1 MKSTINFSYLIF
13 LSVVAALGGFLFG
26 YDTAVI
32 SGTIAQVTQ
41 LFQLDALQ
49 QGWYVG
55 CALVGSIVGVL
66 FAGILSDKLGR
77 KLTMVISAV
86 LFSTS
91 ALGCALSADFA
102 QLVVYRIIGGVG
114 IGVVSIVSPLYI
126 SELAV
131 AQYRGRLV
139 SLYQLAVT
147 VGFLGAYLVNY
158 QLLAWAE
165 SGTQL
170 SVDWLNK
177 IFITEVWR
185 GMLGMETLPAILFFI
200 IIFFIP
206 ESPRWLIVRGKELK
220 AVNILEKIYNSIT
233 EAKSQLNET
242 KSVLTSETKSEWSLL
257 MKPGIF
263 KAVIIGVCI
272 AILGQFMG
280 VNAVLYYGPSI
291 FENAGL
297 SGGDSLFYQV
307 LVELGKIKVYCLH
320 SNIIVEKFYLYR
332 VKLTNTPIMRRIY
345 YLLFLILLGYSFD
358 VKASDTVFIHETQ
371 IPVLIERQDNVL
383 FYFRLDAKES
393 KKLDEIILDF
403 SKSTNLT
410 DIQAI
415 KLYYGGT
422 EALQDK
428 DKNRFAPVEY
438 ISSHR
443 PGATLAANP
452 SYSIKCAEVGPSEKV
467 VLRGNYNLFPGVNFF
482 WISLQMKTDASLHTK
497 IVSDLHAVK
506 VDGKELYCKFIS
518 PKDITHRMAVGVRHA
533 GNDGSASF
541 RIPGLV
547 TTNKGTLLGVYD
559 VRYNSS
565 VDLQEYVDVG
575 LSRSTD
581 GGKSWEKMRLPLSFG
596 EYGGLPKAQNGVG
609 DPSILVDTQTNTV
622 WVVAAWTHGMGNQR
636 AWWSSHSGMDINHT
650 AQLVL
655 AKSTDDG
662 KTWSKPINITEQVKD
677 PSWYFLLQ
685 GPGRGIT
692 MSDGTLVFPTQF
704 IDSTRVPNAGIM
716 YSKDRGKTWK
726 MHNMARTNTTE
737 AQVAEIEPGVLMLN
751 MRDNR
756 GGSRAIAITKDLGK
770 TWTEHPSSR
779 KALQEPVCMASLIH
793 VDAKDNVLNKDLL
806 LFSNPDTTKGRNHI
820 TIKTSLDK
828 GLTWLPEHQIML
840 DEAEGW
846 GYSCLTMID
855 KETIGIL
862 YESSVAH
869 MTFQAVKL
877 TDLLGM
883 K

>member
-1 MKSTINFSYLIF
+1 
-13 LSVVAALGGFLFG
+13 
-26 YDTAVI
+26 
-32 SGTIAQVTQ
+32 
-41 LFQLDALQ
+41 
-49 QGWYVG
+49 
-55 CALVGSIVGVL
+55 
-66 FAGILSDKLGR
+66 
-77 KLTMVISAV
+77 
-86 LFSTS
+86 
-91 ALGCALSADFA
+91 
-102 QLVVYRIIGGVG
+102 
-114 IGVVSIVSPLYI
+114 
-126 SELAV
+126 
-131 AQYRGRLV
+131 
-139 SLYQLAVT
+139 
-147 VGFLGAYLVNY
+147 
-158 QLLAWAE
+158 
-165 SGTQL
+165 
-170 SVDWLNK
+170 
-177 IFITEVWR
+177 
-185 GMLGMETLPAILFFI
+185 
-200 IIFFIP
+200 
-206 ESPRWLIVRGKELK
+206 
-220 AVNILEKIYNSIT
+220 
-233 EAKSQLNET
+233 
-242 KSVLTSETKSEWSLL
+242 
-257 MKPGIF
+257 
-263 KAVIIGVCI
+263 
-272 AILGQFMG
+272 
-280 VNAVLYYGPSI
+280 
-291 FENAGL
+291 
-297 SGGDSLFYQV
+297 
-307 LVELGKIKVYCLH
+307 
-320 SNIIVEKFYLYR
+320 
-332 VKLTNTPIMRRIY
+332 MRRIF

-383 FYFRLDAKES
+383 FYIRLDAKES
-393 KKLDEIILDF
+393 KMLDEVVLDF
-403 SKSTNLT
+403 SKSTNLA
-410 DIQAI
+410 DVQVI

-422 EALQDK
+422 EALQDQN
-428 DKNRFAPVEY
+428 KNRFAPVEY

-467 VLRGNYNLFPGVNFF
+467 VLRGNYKLFPGVNFF

-497 IVSDLHAVK
+497 VVSDLRAVR
-506 VDGKELYCKFIS
+506 VDGKELYCKSIS
-518 PKDITHRMAVGVRHA
+518 SKNITHRMAVGVRHV

-636 AWWSSHSGMDINHT
+636 AWWSSHPGMDINHT

-704 IDSTRVPNAGIM
+704 IDSTRIPNAGIM

-726 MHNMARTNTTE
+726 MHHLARTNTTE

-756 GGSRAIAITKDLGK
+756 GGSRAVALTKDLGK

-793 VDAKDNVLNKDLL
+793 IDAKDNVLNKDLL

-820 TIKTSLDK
+820 TIKASLDK

-869 MTFQAVKL
+869 MTFQSIKLKDIVK
-877 TDLLGM
+877 
-883 K
+883 

>member
-1 MKSTINFSYLIF
+1 
-13 LSVVAALGGFLFG
+13 
-26 YDTAVI
+26 
-32 SGTIAQVTQ
+32 
-41 LFQLDALQ
+41 
-49 QGWYVG
+49 
-55 CALVGSIVGVL
+55 
-66 FAGILSDKLGR
+66 
-77 KLTMVISAV
+77 
-86 LFSTS
+86 
-91 ALGCALSADFA
+91 
-102 QLVVYRIIGGVG
+102 
-114 IGVVSIVSPLYI
+114 
-126 SELAV
+126 
-131 AQYRGRLV
+131 
-139 SLYQLAVT
+139 
-147 VGFLGAYLVNY
+147 
-158 QLLAWAE
+158 
-165 SGTQL
+165 
-170 SVDWLNK
+170 
-177 IFITEVWR
+177 
-185 GMLGMETLPAILFFI
+185 
-200 IIFFIP
+200 
-206 ESPRWLIVRGKELK
+206 
-220 AVNILEKIYNSIT
+220 
-233 EAKSQLNET
+233 
-242 KSVLTSETKSEWSLL
+242 
-257 MKPGIF
+257 
-263 KAVIIGVCI
+263 
-272 AILGQFMG
+272 
-280 VNAVLYYGPSI
+280 
-291 FENAGL
+291 
-297 SGGDSLFYQV
+297 
-307 LVELGKIKVYCLH
+307 
-320 SNIIVEKFYLYR
+320 
-332 VKLTNTPIMRRIY
+332 MRRIF
-345 YLLFLILLGYSFD
+345 YLLFLVLLGYSFD

-383 FYFRLDAKES
+383 FYIRLDAKES
-393 KKLDEIILDF
+393 KMLDEVVLDF
-403 SKSTNLT
+403 SKSTNLA
-410 DIQAI
+410 DVQAI

-422 EALQDK
+422 EALQDQN
-428 DKNRFAPVEY
+428 KNRFAPVEY

-497 IVSDLHAVK
+497 IVSDLRAVK

-622 WVVAAWTHGMGNQR
+622 WVVAAWAHGMGNQR

>member
-1 MKSTINFSYLIF
+1 
-13 LSVVAALGGFLFG
+13 
-26 YDTAVI
+26 
-32 SGTIAQVTQ
+32 
-41 LFQLDALQ
+41 
-49 QGWYVG
+49 
-55 CALVGSIVGVL
+55 
-66 FAGILSDKLGR
+66 
-77 KLTMVISAV
+77 
-86 LFSTS
+86 
-91 ALGCALSADFA
+91 
-102 QLVVYRIIGGVG
+102 
-114 IGVVSIVSPLYI
+114 
-126 SELAV
+126 
-131 AQYRGRLV
+131 
-139 SLYQLAVT
+139 
-147 VGFLGAYLVNY
+147 
-158 QLLAWAE
+158 
-165 SGTQL
+165 
-170 SVDWLNK
+170 
-177 IFITEVWR
+177 
-185 GMLGMETLPAILFFI
+185 
-200 IIFFIP
+200 
-206 ESPRWLIVRGKELK
+206 
-220 AVNILEKIYNSIT
+220 
-233 EAKSQLNET
+233 
-242 KSVLTSETKSEWSLL
+242 
-257 MKPGIF
+257 
-263 KAVIIGVCI
+263 
-272 AILGQFMG
+272 
-280 VNAVLYYGPSI
+280 
-291 FENAGL
+291 
-297 SGGDSLFYQV
+297 
-307 LVELGKIKVYCLH
+307 
-320 SNIIVEKFYLYR
+320 
-332 VKLTNTPIMRRIY
+332 MRRIF
-345 YLLFLILLGYSFD
+345 YLLFLVLLGYSFD

-383 FYFRLDAKES
+383 FYIRLDAKES
-393 KKLDEIILDF
+393 KMLDEVVLDF
-403 SKSTNLT
+403 SKSTNLA
-410 DIQAI
+410 DVQVI

-422 EALQDK
+422 EALQDQN
-428 DKNRFAPVEY
+428 KNRFAPVEY

-467 VLRGNYNLFPGVNFF
+467 VLRGNYKLFPGVNFF

-497 IVSDLHAVK
+497 VVSDLRAVR
-506 VDGKELYCKFIS
+506 VDGKELYCKSIS
-518 PKDITHRMAVGVRHA
+518 SKNITHRMAVGVRHV

-636 AWWSSHSGMDINHT
+636 AWWSSHPGMDINHT

-704 IDSTRVPNAGIM
+704 IDSTRIPNAGIM

-726 MHNMARTNTTE
+726 MHHLARTNTTE

-756 GGSRAIAITKDLGK
+756 GGSRAVALTKDLGK

-820 TIKTSLDK
+820 TIKASLDK

-869 MTFQAVKL
+869 MTFQSIKLKDIVK
-877 TDLLGM
+877 
-883 K
+883 